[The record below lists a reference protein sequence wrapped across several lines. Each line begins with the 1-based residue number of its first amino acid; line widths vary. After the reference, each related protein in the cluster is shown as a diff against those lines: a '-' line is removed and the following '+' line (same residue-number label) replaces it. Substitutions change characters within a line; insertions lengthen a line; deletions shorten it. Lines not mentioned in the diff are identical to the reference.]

1 MKRTL
6 IVKNFGPIKDL
17 KLDLKDVNVFIGP
30 QSTGK
35 STIAKL
41 LSVLLDVGTY
51 DPEVD
56 IKESFKNKK
65 INYITKNSF
74 IQYIEGKEEKLLIQN
89 GKVKSIQKIK
99 MALVLKMIGTLQGRI
114 TDKNIL
120 VDDDILISE
129 LKKIVKE
136 RTNNFIRDTG
146 AIIDRAQVNSKS
158 KRSAKLKSF
167 LDILKEGIKIRNPE
181 KTDIV
186 IPIDDPIYIPAERI
200 LLPMI
205 LESSASIH
213 ISKIPF
219 PEYIYEFGNKFE
231 IARNNLNNS
240 DYSFLKMKLH
250 YENGVNHVV
259 EQDTNAKY
267 KLSDSSTG
275 IQSIIPI
282 LAVIDHYAK
291 EYPHPFIIEEPELNL
306 FPSTQ
311 KHLVEFL
318 VENCINVNNGNLI
331 LTTHSPYILTA
342 LNNLIQADNTFR
354 IKPDLEKKISKT
366 IPKKRWLSYD
376 RVGVYYFENGKAKS
390 MMNKKNRLIDANPLD
405 EVSEELGREYNQL
418 TDLEFSK

>member
-41 LSVLLDVGTY
+41 LSILLDIQNY
-51 DPEVD
+51 DPTVD
-56 IKESFKNKK
+56 IINSFKNKK
-65 INYITKNSF
+65 INYITQNSF
-74 IQYIEGKEEKLLIQN
+74 IQYIEDKEEKLLIQN
-89 GKVKSIQKIK
+89 GEVKSIQKIEN
-99 MALVLKMIGTLQGRI
+99 AFDLKMYSKARNRI
-114 TDKNIL
+114 NKRNIDL
-120 VDDDILISE
+120 NENLLLDEYVD
-129 LKKIVKE
+129 IVKE
-136 RTNNFIRDTG
+136 GVDSSIFN
-146 AIIDRAQVNSKS
+146 RAEGLE
-158 KRSAKLKSF
+158 RAKLQLNSN
-167 LDILKEGIKIRNPE
+167 DSNTLKEALQLFKQSFNVHDSSILAIYLN
-181 KTDIV
+181 
-186 IPIDDPIYIPAERI
+186 DPIYIPAERI

-231 IARNNLNNS
+231 IARNNLSNS
-240 DYSFLKMKLH
+240 EYSFLKMKLH

-259 EQDTNAKY
+259 EQNTNAKY

-354 IKPDLEKKISKT
+354 IKPDLEKKIAKT

-405 EVSEELGREYNQL
+405 EVSEDLGREYNQL

>member
-41 LSVLLDVGTY
+41 LSILLDIQNY
-51 DPEVD
+51 DPTVD
-56 IKESFKNKK
+56 IINSFKNKK
-65 INYITKNSF
+65 INYITQNSF
-74 IQYIEGKEEKLLIQN
+74 IQYAEDKEEKLLIQN
-89 GKVKSIQKIK
+89 GEVKSIQKIEH
-99 MALVLKMIGTLQGRI
+99 AQDLQLFSKVSNRI
-114 TDKNIL
+114 TNKNLALDEKNVLSEYVDTIYESVNNSIFNKEERIEQAVHHFKNTNSNTLNTIL
-120 VDDDILISE
+120 RLHKTFVTEEEKNTLA
-129 LKKIVKE
+129 L
-136 RTNNFIRDTG
+136 
-146 AIIDRAQVNSKS
+146 
-158 KRSAKLKSF
+158 F
-167 LDILKEGIKIRNPE
+167 LN
-181 KTDIV
+181 
-186 IPIDDPIYIPAERI
+186 DPIYIPAERI

-231 IARNNLNNS
+231 IARNNLSNS

-354 IKPDLEKKISKT
+354 IKPDLEKKIAKT

-405 EVSEELGREYNQL
+405 EVSEDLGREYNQL